1 MRYILIVNSRSPVNK
16 LEALD
21 DAINMIANKDP
32 DLRAR
37 IEIRYTEYGGH
48 ASEIAVEASENF
60 GDKVAIV
67 ACGGDGTIHE
77 VANALAFR
85 KTPMV
90 CIPFGTGNDFVK
102 SVLPRRKAKNIYYL
116 LSHLDSVVLRP
127 IDLIRVDSYDIL
139 GTHLQNW
146 SRYFNNVASI
156 GLDTK
161 VQSAAKAAVLAKKT
175 KYVEKTAYCKAAI
188 KSIFGNRSSEFSYS
202 LELENGE
209 TYVSDT
215 TEHTLISICNGKFYG
230 NGFCPA
236 PNASVTDGVADIC
249 VVENVKLLRAI
260 SLLISYRSGRH
271 VGRRGVKT
279 FRATSGIITCKD
291 SSLQLEGNYDGED
304 FFGHRIR
311 FEVYP
316 KALILAF
323 FES

>member
-1 MRYILIVNSRSPVNK
+1 MRYILIVNSRSPAKN

-21 DAINMIANKDP
+21 DAINLIARKDP

-48 ASEIAVEASENF
+48 ASEIAVEASESF

-85 KTPMV
+85 KTPMI
-90 CIPFGTGNDFVK
+90 CLPFGTGNDFVR
-102 SVLPRRKAKNIYYL
+102 SFMPRRHSKTIEEL
-116 LSHLDSVVLRP
+116 LQNLDSVKLKP
-127 IDLIRVDSYDIL
+127 IDLVRVDSYDIM

-146 SRYFNNVASI
+146 SGYFNNVASV

-161 VQSAAKAAVLAKKT
+161 VQAAAKEEVLTKKKGSTKNAYRKAAV
-175 KYVEKTAYCKAAI
+175 KAV
-188 KSIFGNRSSEFSYS
+188 FGNRNSKFSYS

-209 TYVSDT
+209 TYESDS
-215 TEHTLISICNGKFYG
+215 EDHTLISICNGKYYG
-230 NGFCPA
+230 SGYCPA
-236 PNASVTDGVADIC
+236 PEASLTDGVVDVC
-249 VVENVKLLRAI
+249 VIEDVNLPRAL
-260 SLLISYRSGRH
+260 SLLLSYKHGRH

-316 KALILAF
+316 RALTLAF
-323 FES
+323 FE

>member
-1 MRYILIVNSRSPVNK
+1 MRYILIVNSRSPIKK

-21 DAINMIANKDP
+21 DAINMIAKNDP
-32 DLRAR
+32 DLRVR

-48 ASEIAVEASENF
+48 ASEIAVEISEQF
-60 GDKVAIV
+60 GDKVAVV

-102 SVLPRRKAKNIYYL
+102 SVLPKRKANDIYYL
-116 LSHLDSVVLRP
+116 LSKLDSVVFKP
-127 IDLIRVDSYDIL
+127 IDLIRVDSYDIM
-139 GTHLQNW
+139 GIHLQNW
-146 SRYFNNVASI
+146 SGYFNNVASI

-161 VQSAAKAAVLAKKT
+161 VQAAAKAAVLAKGNKNRERAP
-175 KYVEKTAYCKAAI
+175 YLKAAI
-188 KSIFGNRSSEFSYS
+188 KSVFGNRRTEFAYS

-209 TYVSDT
+209 TYESDRT
-215 TEHTLISICNGKFYG
+215 DHTLISICNGKYYG
-230 NGFCPA
+230 SGFCPA
-236 PNASVTDGVADIC
+236 PKASLTDGVADIC
-249 VVENVKLLRAI
+249 VVENVKLPRAL
-260 SLLISYRSGRH
+260 SLLLSYKNGHH
-271 VGRRGVKT
+271 VGRRGIKT

-304 FFGHRIR
+304 FYGHRIR

-316 KALILAF
+316 KALALAF
-323 FES
+323 FEE